1 MHLLKCDH
9 CGKVVEFDKHELR
22 LIRVYRYNSY
32 GNDVRDYNI
41 HICKDCLKKLFGR
54 I

>member
-22 LIRVYRYNSY
+22 LIKVYRYDSY
-32 GNDVRDYNI
+32 GNDVWDYNI